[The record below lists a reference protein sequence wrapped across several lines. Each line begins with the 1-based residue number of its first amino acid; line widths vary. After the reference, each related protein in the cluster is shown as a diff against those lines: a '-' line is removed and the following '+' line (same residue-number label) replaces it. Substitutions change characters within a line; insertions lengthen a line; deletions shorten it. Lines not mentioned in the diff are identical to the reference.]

1 MTVRPATVA
10 DLDAI
15 MALERA
21 SFPTDAWSETMMREE
36 LTSRHSWYV
45 IDEEAGRLVGYGG
58 IRAAN
63 GSTDADIQTIAI
75 AESARGRGRGRR
87 LLETLLAEASRRGV
101 REVFLE
107 VRADNPVAQALYA
120 SEGFFE
126 LGRRP
131 RYYQPDG
138 VDALVMRLDV
148 TGWAGRPGAGSG
160 RSEEIS
166 PNEDGSRG
174 GDPRFARSPGSATP
188 PAGTDA
194 GGEAPDQE
202 NRPDQDESGWNRP
215 DFADSPELT
224 TPPAATDAGA
234 CT

>member
-1 MTVRPATVA
+1 MTARRATVA

-21 SFPTDAWSETMMREE
+21 SFPTDAWSDAMMREE
-36 LTSRHSWYV
+36 LSSRHSWYV
-45 IDEEAGRLVGYGG
+45 VDEEAGHLVGYGG
-58 IRAAN
+58 IRAAK

-75 AESARGRGRGRR
+75 AESARGRGRGRA
-87 LLETLLAEASRRGV
+87 LLAMLLAQAARRGV

-120 SEGFFE
+120 SEGFVE

-138 VDALVMRLDV
+138 VDALVMRLDLR
-148 TGWAGRPGAGSG
+148 GWAARPGA
-160 RSEEIS
+160 
-166 PNEDGSRG
+166 
-174 GDPRFARSPGSATP
+174 A
-188 PAGTDA
+188 PAATDA
-194 GGEAPDQE
+194 QDAARDQE
-202 NRPDQDESGWNRP
+202 NRPDQDGSGRNRP
-215 DFADSPELT
+215 EFADSPELA